1 MSAAVQ
7 QRLKGPLG
15 PAIYLGGGVERM
27 CLTGRMAA
35 PMQGKTPWEA
45 KAEVTVSASDQD
57 IRGSASFPL
66 HQNLFSLS
74 C

>member
-7 QRLKGPLG
+7 RRLKGP
-15 PAIYLGGGVERM
+15 PVPMVYLGEGVERI
-27 CLTGRMAA
+27 CQAGRMAA

-45 KAEVTVSASDQD
+45 KAGVTVSASDQD
-57 IRGSASFPL
+57 SRGSASLPL
-66 HQNLFSLS
+66 RQNLFSLS